1 VRRSSRLGKLQTA
14 TPVAQRAT
22 VRLGKELAVIGTSEL
37 SADKAAAALIERFKT
52 PLDDKDIDGL
62 AILTKVDREA
72 IFRAATKA
80 EAASAAAAAH

>member
-37 SADKAAAALIERFKT
+37 SADN
-52 PLDDKDIDGL
+52 
-62 AILTKVDREA
+62 V
-72 IFRAATKA
+72 
-80 EAASAAAAAH
+80 